1 MYSPRR
7 PAVWAGLLVT
17 SGVLVAPNVPQ
28 PALMWLAAAVAATS
42 GFLIIALFRR
52 SAIWCVLALIA
63 TGVARMWLITAPVDP
78 VDIRNA
84 VDSRGRMVI
93 YGQVAEEPDV
103 RPHITQLVVALDSV
117 STNGA
122 RVARTGRVLI
132 RFKFDPVVSIGDR
145 LGIRGRLASPE
156 RARNPGQF
164 DYADYLARRGVHM
177 RLEPDAWAPIVS
189 RTPSERP
196 GWTRNV
202 VAPLRTWLKVRLHR
216 HLSEEPASLVW
227 GLLFGEKQSM
237 SPRTLIAFERTGT
250 LHLLAVSGSN
260 VGVVVAV
267 IWGVLTF
274 VRVRG
279 RVRIGLAMLGVVL
292 FCNLAH
298 NEASVVR
305 ASVAA
310 ILVLAGRAAGRPSDA
325 LSIWGGSL
333 LVLLL
338 HDPRQVFNVGFQ
350 LSYLAT
356 LGILLVVPWCRVSG
370 SRMWPVRA
378 TRFILAALA
387 VSVAA
392 QLAALP
398 VLAAVFH
405 RVPIITPVSNLLCVP
420 LAGVVTAAGVVM
432 LLLAP
437 LGEPLGSVLGG
448 VTWLSACALQWAV
461 FLFDGL
467 NWPLWEAATPG
478 RVMLIGYVAGL
489 LGLVVFLRKP
499 LLRRR
504 VLMVAGVLILG
515 LVWGAAWQ
523 DDGLEIIVMDA
534 GRRNCSLIRWRSGE
548 VWQISAGAT
557 EHDER
562 LAELVARALLD
573 RGWELP
579 ARRLELARTS
589 VTSIQDAPEPA
600 ITLYGDGSGRMM
612 GMCLIDGNRRVVWL
626 DRADRLGDPAIAL
639 EETELLICPEP
650 DRLPDA
656 FAQPRWCVFTGR
668 RGQIDWAQDS
678 AVQILLTRTHGA
690 VHVRLGDAPLRV
702 KPTIR

>member
-1 MYSPRR
+1 
-7 PAVWAGLLVT
+7 
-17 SGVLVAPNVPQ
+17 
-28 PALMWLAAAVAATS
+28 MWSV
-42 GFLIIALFRR
+42 
-52 SAIWCVLALIA
+52 
-63 TGVARMWLITAPVDP
+63 TAPVDP
-78 VDIRNA
+78 EDIRNA
-84 VDSRGRMVI
+84 ADSRGRMVL

-103 RPHITQLVVALDSV
+103 RPHITQLVLALDSL
-117 STNGA
+117 STGG
-122 RVARTGRVLI
+122 VGVVRTGRVLI
-132 RFKFDPVVSIGDR
+132 RFKYDPVVSVGDR
-145 LGIRGRLASPE
+145 LGIRGRLAPPE
-156 RARNPGQF
+156 PARNPGQF

-177 RLEPDAWAPIVS
+177 RLEPDAWAPIIS
-189 RTPSERP
+189 RAPSGQP
-196 GWTRNV
+196 GWTRSV
-202 VAPLRTWLKVRLHR
+202 VAPLRTWLKVRLYR

-310 ILVLAGRAAGRPSDA
+310 ILVLAGRATGRPADA

-338 HDPRQVFNVGFQ
+338 YDPRQAFNIGFQ

-356 LGILLVVPWCRVSG
+356 LGILLVVPWCRVPR
-370 SRMWPVRA
+370 SRTWPVRA
-378 TRFILAALA
+378 VRFILAALA

-461 FLFDGL
+461 FLFDDL

-478 RVMLIGYVAGL
+478 RVAVIGYAAGL

-504 VLMVAGVLILG
+504 VLMVAGILALG
-515 LVWGAAWQ
+515 LVWGTGWQ
-523 DDGLEIIVMDA
+523 DDGLQIIVMDA
-534 GRRNCSLIRWRSGE
+534 GRRSCSLIRWRSGE
-548 VWQISAGAT
+548 VWQISAGAA

-573 RGWELP
+573 LGWESP
-579 ARRLELARTS
+579 ARRLKLARTDIR
-589 VTSIQDAPEPA
+589 SIRHAPARA
-600 ITLYGDGSGRMM
+600 ITWYGDCNGSVV
-612 GMCLIDGNRRVVWL
+612 GMCLTDGNRKVIWL
-626 DRADRLGDPAIAL
+626 DQADRMDDPTICS
-639 EETELLICPEP
+639 EEAELLICPEP
-650 DRLPDA
+650 ARLPGSCSHPL
-656 FAQPRWCVFTGR
+656 FYVFTGR
-668 RGQIDWAQDS
+668 RGRIEGVQDS
-678 AVQILLTRTHGA
+678 TVQIMLTRTHGA
-690 VHVRLGDAPLRV
+690 VHVRLGDGSLRMR
-702 KPTIR
+702 PTIR